1 MVADSYPLPR
11 IWDHLRRAA
20 GKKYYCTLDM
30 NSGFWN
36 VPIEEGSK
44 PLTAFITP
52 IGLFEF
58 NVIPFG
64 VKNSPAE
71 FQRAMDACFEPLLG
85 DDAFCYIDGIV
96 ICGDD
101 FESVLAKVEL
111 FLKQCRK
118 TGFYL
123 RLDKSE
129 WFKHQVKYLGRV
141 VGTDGIKVQE
151 KKTQTIVPARRP
163 ESRRGLQSFLGMCGY
178 LRPFISR
185 YSDTTAPLFDLLKKG
200 AECKWQP
207 AHERAFEALKE
218 AVQNTVTLHAP
229 TPTGTYIIET
239 DASELGVGALLK
251 QRQGDIEVPLEL
263 ASRKFNPTERRW
275 DTRERELFAVKWA
288 IEKWRDYA
296 SLAHF
301 VVRTDHNH
309 LRYLTNVDTGK
320 VFRWALAL

>member
-85 DDAFCYIDGIV
+85 DDAFCYMDDIV

-111 FLKQCRK
+111 FLQQCRK
-118 TGFYL
+118 SGFYL

-129 WFKHQVKYLGRV
+129 WFKHQVKYLGHV

-151 KKTQTIVPARRP
+151 KKTQTILPGHVWLPAAVHLSP
-163 ESRRGLQSFLGMCGY
+163 
-178 LRPFISR
+178 
-185 YSDTTAPLFDLLKKG
+185 SDTTAPLFDLLKKG
-200 AECKWQP
+200 AEFKWQP

-251 QRQGDIEVPLEL
+251 QRQGDAEVPLEF

-288 IEKWRDYA
+288 VEKWRDYV

-301 VVRTDHNH
+301 VVGTRPQ
-309 LRYLTNVDTGK
+309 
-320 VFRWALAL
+320 